1 MCIRDRYRREALSKW
16 KSGLGSRAT
25 YKALIEVFIKAGKAD
40 YADAVCGVLRE
51 GVDPSPNPDPTVV
64 TGKGGASGGS
74 QVAAT
79 TPESQAQTT
88 STSTGMDTTEKH
100 CVHCTIQTI
109 HMSTQTVCVYCV
121 HMSSK
126 TQN

>member
-1 MCIRDRYRREALSKW
+1 MITSTLYRREALSKW

-40 YADAVCGVLRE
+40 YADAVRDVLRE
-51 GVDPSPNPDPTVV
+51 GVDPSPNPDPTVA

-74 QVAAT
+74 QVAAA

-100 CVHCTIQTI
+100 CVHCTCLLYTSPSPRDATLSR
-109 HMSTQTVCVYCV
+109 MP
-121 HMSSK
+121 SSA
-126 TQN
+126 